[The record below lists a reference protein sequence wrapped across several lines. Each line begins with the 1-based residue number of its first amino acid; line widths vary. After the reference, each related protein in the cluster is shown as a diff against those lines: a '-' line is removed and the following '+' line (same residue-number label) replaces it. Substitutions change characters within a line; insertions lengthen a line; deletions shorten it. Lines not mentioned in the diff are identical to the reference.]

1 MDSQQMGSW
10 LAIGGA
16 NVDIKGEP
24 LLHSLQLGTSNP
36 GIVHTSPGGVARNVA
51 ENLARLG
58 NEVILCALVGEDMD
72 GEWLRQT
79 TAQSGVS
86 TVGMLRLPSHRT
98 GRYVSIH
105 SAEGELLT
113 AIADMAITEAWN
125 EQHIHTGFSLMN
137 KVDGVFLDANL
148 PVEVIRQ
155 FLAQAKK
162 QGKRI
167 ALDPVSV
174 KKAERFIGLLDG
186 VTLIA
191 PGRDEAAILT
201 GMDVSTL
208 DDVKLAAANLHQQG
222 VELVFITLGAE
233 GVYID
238 SDQEQMWLPASQS
251 DVLDVTGAGDAF
263 TAGVMYG
270 LTKTDSLVER
280 AAYGMAM
287 AGFALRSN
295 QSVAETNL
303 QALEQA
309 KEDYLRE
316 IGH

>member
-1 MDSQQMGSW
+1 MESQHAGSW

-24 LLHSLQLGTSNP
+24 LYNLQLGTSNP

-58 NEVILCALVGEDMD
+58 DEVVLCSLVGEDTD

-79 TAQSGVS
+79 TMKSGVS
-86 TVGMLRLPSHRT
+86 TVGMLRLPNYRT

-105 SAEGELLT
+105 NAEGELLT

-125 EQHIHTGFSLMN
+125 EQHIHTGLNLMS
-137 KVDGVFLDANL
+137 KATGVFLDANL
-148 PVEVIRQ
+148 PVEIIRQ
-155 FLAQAKK
+155 FLEYAKK
-162 QGKRI
+162 QGKLI

-174 KKAERFIGLLDG
+174 KKAERFKGLLDG
-186 VTLIA
+186 VTLLA

-201 GMDVSTL
+201 GMEVSTQ
-208 DDVKLAAANLHQQG
+208 DEVKQAAAKLHQQG
-222 VELVFITLGAE
+222 VEQVFITLGSE
-233 GVYID
+233 GVYIHH
-238 SDQEQMWLPASQS
+238 DQVQIWLPASKA

-270 LTKTDSLVER
+270 LTRTTSLVER

-295 QSVAETNL
+295 QSVADTNMRD
-303 QALEQA
+303 LEQA
-309 KEDYLRE
+309 KEAYLRE